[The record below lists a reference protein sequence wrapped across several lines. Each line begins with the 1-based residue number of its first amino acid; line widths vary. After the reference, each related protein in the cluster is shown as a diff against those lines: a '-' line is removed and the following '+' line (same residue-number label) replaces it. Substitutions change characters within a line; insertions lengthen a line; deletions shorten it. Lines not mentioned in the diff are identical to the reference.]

1 MLVYCQ
7 KYPCLTRTTILLCT
21 NGTFACSLQVQQTQ
35 LRDVRD
41 LPDSIKVDGHTFSML
56 QIQCS
61 PLDGPRLQMDLHSSQ
76 GEALVALIATC
87 WDS

>member
-7 KYPCLTRTTILLCT
+7 KYPYLTRTTVLLCT

-61 PLDGPRLQMDLHSSQ
+61 PLDGPTLQMDLRSSQ